1 MISMRFSPTTEPNHN
16 LRPLSLKK
24 TETNRQWL
32 KRIKAEDG
40 VILIGGTSL
49 ADFRVRVAQAHLRGD
64 LLPSYWSLA
73 GVLLDAK
80 SFVSVPLDLGGDVSN
95 VPRTN
100 GVQTCRLE
108 DYDDPRRYPNIA
120 VVRFTDKPA
129 ITTAGITQVE
139 KQRRSI
145 IDIPNLI
152 LPWLGYVWGVSDQ
165 GNPLREG
172 VGVPSAVLVETL
184 YGIAGI
190 ELTPGL
196 SSASSCPE
204 AIWQSAKWWHNF
216 YEQTSD
222 MSDETHAGTISPTGH
237 FALGQ
242 RSAAVV
248 EFKD

>member
-1 MISMRFSPTTEPNHN
+1 MISMRFSSTTTPNPQLH
-16 LRPLSLKK
+16 PLSLKK

-40 VILIGGTSL
+40 VILLGGNSL
-49 ADFRVRVAQAHLRGD
+49 ADFRVRVAQAHLRSD

-80 SFVSVPLDLGGDVSN
+80 SFVSVPLDPPSDISK
-95 VPRTN
+95 VPATN
-100 GVQTCRLE
+100 GVQICSLE

-120 VVRFTDKPA
+120 VVRFTDKSE
-129 ITTAGITQVE
+129 ITLAGIKQIE
-139 KQRRSI
+139 RQRRSI

-152 LPWLGYVWGVSDQ
+152 LPWLGYVWGTLER
-165 GNPLREG
+165 GNPLLDG
-172 VGVPSAVLVETL
+172 MGLPSAVFVETL

-204 AIWQSAKWWHNF
+204 AIWQAAKWWHDF
-216 YEQTSD
+216 YKEPAD
-222 MSDETHAGTISPTGH
+222 FSDETHAGTISPTGH

-242 RSAAVV
+242 RSAAIV
-248 EFKD
+248 EQKS